1 MIRPSLDDYRRLARE
16 HNLIPVT
23 REILADFDTPV
34 SAFVKLNRGDA
45 SFLLESL
52 EGGETWGRY
61 SILGFRPSVE
71 FRSSGTK
78 IEIRRGERTERMER
92 EDPLAALQ
100 ELIAEFRAAPVPDL
114 PPFSGGAVGMVG
126 YDYVR
131 FLERLP
137 SRLTADRDY
146 PDLQFVFPDV
156 VLVFDNFRH
165 RLQVVVNS
173 RPGSAP
179 DRAYAEAGGVIE
191 EMIARL
197 AAPMPNPAPVPH
209 PNGDVRF
216 RSTMGEDAYK
226 KAVMK
231 AKEHIRAGDIVQVV
245 LAHHLEADV
254 PVAPLDVYRALRVLN
269 PSPYMFYIRF
279 ADRSVAGSSPEI
291 LVRVHGD
298 RVTLRPIAG
307 TRRRGATRGEDA
319 ALEHEL
325 KESEKDRAEHVMLV
339 DLGRNDVGRIA
350 AIGSVRTTEFLTL
363 ERYSHVMHLVSH
375 VEGRLRNGL
384 GTFDVLR
391 ACFPAGT
398 VSGAPKKRAMEIIES
413 LETTR
418 RGAYAGAMGYIDFQG
433 NADFCITIR
442 TAIIDGGR
450 VRCGVGAG
458 IVADSDPDEEWAETC
473 NKAKAVEEAV
483 RLAARG
489 LDT

>member
-1 MIRPSLDDYRRLARE
+1 MIRPSLDDYRRLARD

-78 IEIRRGERTERMER
+78 VEIRRGERTERTER
-92 EDPLAALQ
+92 EDPLGALQ

-137 SRLTADRDY
+137 SRLTADRDV

-179 DRAYAEAGGVIE
+179 DRAYSEAGAVIE

-197 AAPMPNPAPVPH
+197 AAPMPSPAPGPH

-226 KAVMK
+226 KAVVK
-231 AKEHIRAGDIVQVV
+231 AKEHIRAGDVVQVV

-269 PSPYMFYIRF
+269 PSPYMFYLRF

-384 GTFDVLR
+384 GAFDVLR
-391 ACFPAGT
+391 ACFPTGT

-489 LDT
+489 LET

>member
-1 MIRPSLDDYRRLARE
+1 MIRPSLDDYKRLARD

-61 SILGFRPSVE
+61 SILGFRPSIE

-78 IEIRRGERTERMER
+78 VEIRRGERTERMER

-100 ELIAEFRAAPVPDL
+100 ELIAEFHAAPVPDL

-137 SRLTADRDY
+137 STLKADRDY

-179 DRAYAEAGGVIE
+179 DRAYSEATAVIE

-197 AAPMPNPAPVPH
+197 AAPLPNPAPVPH
-209 PNGDVRF
+209 KNGDVRF

-226 KAVMK
+226 KAVVK

-269 PSPYMFYIRF
+269 PSPYMFYLRF

-307 TRRRGATRGEDA
+307 TRPRGATKGEDA

-350 AIGSVRTTEFLTL
+350 AVGSVRTTEFLTL

-442 TAIIDGGR
+442 TAIIDSGR

-458 IVADSDPDEEWAETC
+458 IVADSDPDEEWRETQ

-489 LDT
+489 FET

>member
-1 MIRPSLDDYRRLARE
+1 
-16 HNLIPVT
+16 
-23 REILADFDTPV
+23 
-34 SAFVKLNRGDA
+34 
-45 SFLLESL
+45 
-52 EGGETWGRY
+52 
-61 SILGFRPSVE
+61 
-71 FRSSGTK
+71 
-78 IEIRRGERTERMER
+78 
-92 EDPLAALQ
+92 
-100 ELIAEFRAAPVPDL
+100 
-114 PPFSGGAVGMVG
+114 
-126 YDYVR
+126 
-131 FLERLP
+131 
-137 SRLTADRDY
+137 
-146 PDLQFVFPDV
+146 V

-165 RLQVVVNS
+165 RLQIVVNT

-179 DRAYAEAGGVIE
+179 DRAYAEATATID

-197 AAPMPNPAPVPH
+197 AAPVPSAPPVPRM
-209 PNGDVRF
+209 NGEVRF
-216 RSTMGEDAYK
+216 RSTMGEGAYK
-226 KAVMK
+226 QAVEK
-231 AKEHIRAGDIVQVV
+231 AKEHIRAGDVVQVV

-279 ADRSVAGSSPEI
+279 QDRSVAGSSPEI

-307 TRRRGATRGEDA
+307 TRPRGATRGEDTA
-319 ALEHEL
+319 FEHEL

-375 VEGRLRNGL
+375 VEGRLRGGL
-384 GTFDVLR
+384 DAFDVLR

-413 LETTR
+413 LETVR

-442 TAIIDGGR
+442 TAVIDGGR

-458 IVADSDPDEEWAETC
+458 IVADSDPDEEWRETC